1 MGCRQIGLQHKKN
14 KHLEVIIM
22 KSLIKAVA
30 VALVLA
36 APVASFA
43 QSNGP
48 LTRAE
53 VRAQLVQVEQAGY
66 RPAIGQD
73 LNYPADIQAA
83 EARVAAQN
91 GSAQTSG
98 YGSATNGS
106 SQSGSH
112 ADWTASSY
120 SAPVVYFGH

>member
-1 MGCRQIGLQHKKN
+1 MGCRQMCLQHQKKQ
-14 KHLEVIIM
+14 HLEVVIM

-53 VRAQLVQVEQAGY
+53 VRAQLVQVEKAGY
-66 RPAIGQD
+66 RPSIGQD
-73 LNYPADIQAA
+73 LNYPADAQAA

-106 SQSGSH
+106 SQSGSR
-112 ADWTASSY
+112 AQWTASSY
-120 SAPVVYFGH
+120 SAPVV